1 MKSLNTSIGEKYAYV
16 KNGVIFKVAN
26 YDDGDSCAIQITTD
40 NCPRFSATSNSD
52 SNSITKTYYLD
63 NYIEVGDIYEEGNFK
78 KTVHEGDASA
88 ETNVTLQKFYEKECN
103 DTIGEAIIKQYTM
116 DYNAFKNNLSAL
128 GVPVFMVDGEN
139 YTTEGI
145 DQINFD
151 EEYYKT
157 SKLNEVKKLALKA
170 VSDVANKYNYESTM
184 TIDDI
189 KIQEKQG

>member
-52 SNSITKTYYLD
+52 SITKTYYLD
-63 NYIEVGDIYEEGNFK
+63 NYIEVGDIYEEGIFK

-88 ETNVTLQKFYEKECN
+88 EINVTLQKFYEKECN

-157 SKLNEVKKLALKA
+157 SKLNEVKKLAWKA
-170 VSDVANKYNYESTM
+170 ASDVANKYNYVLVTLAK
-184 TIDDI
+184 DLDI
-189 KIQEKQG
+189 QPKQA